1 LEEKRGFCFEC
12 SSVEEVGTA
21 AKDVKVLATEL
32 GKVEFNH
39 YNYNWYL
46 NLRIFTMVVVGKL

>member
-1 LEEKRGFCFEC
+1 
-12 SSVEEVGTA
+12 VEEVGTA